1 MGGTASNH
9 QLFEN
14 KRFFPALLFLIA
26 VATIAALCFGHPSL
40 AAAQAWDGVSV
51 SEPAVS
57 GGTYQIKTPNELL
70 WFSRAVNSGGEYAAA
85 NAVLLADIDLNSKA
99 WAPIG
104 VWDTNSQY
112 KGRFDGRGYRV
123 IGLYI
128 NTDQAF
134 QGLFGYT
141 NKDAEI
147 VNLRVKGSVTG
158 GDSTGLIIGYN
169 RGAVTNCV
177 AEGPVTGG
185 INVGGIA
192 GCNGNIGAN
201 LKAAIVNCLSLCDV
215 VSTTTANT
223 GDTGYAGGIVGYNIN
238 GALISG
244 CTASG
249 SVTGQN
255 FIGGIAGWNKGTAG
269 AASVI
274 KNCAANCT
282 SIRATWSS
290 DNPYQKTYVGGIAGS
305 NESKG
310 SITNC
315 GWLKTAAAEAAGVD
329 SAGTKENVTS
339 FDQTTVDNGYIAAT
353 CLPEPSRIALSDV
366 ASGEIELTT
375 YPSNTAASAYITITS
390 AAATPAALGTVSVNG
405 AKVAVTAGDE
415 AGQGAV
421 SIAFMLSPTLFT
433 GNCQEM
439 SQETIQLSADVALTV
454 TAKPSITTSSLADAS
469 VGALYSQQLAAA
481 GSAPITWSASGLP
494 AGLALASETGLI
506 SGAPEKAG
514 SSSVEITAS
523 NAAGSATKSYTL
535 VVAASGAGP
544 ITSADYKPQSSVEV
558 SCVIPAGVTAVTVSP
573 GGTAAVGQ
581 LAECDFGSVDGL
593 TDPENGWILTS
604 FVMKQE
610 RDEAAS
616 GDLTLTV
623 KLGDPIVIP
632 EGTELYAFLLGN
644 GNGKSSALPA
654 KYDAQTQAATD
665 GEKYTAFPAKYDAQK
680 QTVTFT
686 ITGFQNFPA
695 ESNILMAA
703 VRGATPAPAGGSSS
717 GGCTSGTFPLLILIP
732 SAAWSLRRTCKR
744 QHRNN

>member
-1 MGGTASNH
+1 MGGILLRNNLLKTFCNYNRGEGTVSNH

-99 WAPIG
+99 WTPIG

-128 NTDQAF
+128 NTDQAY

-169 RGAVTNCV
+169 WGAVTNCV

-192 GCNGNIGAN
+192 GCNGNIDAN
-201 LKAAIVNCLSLCDV
+201 LKAAIVNCLSSCDV
-215 VSTTTANT
+215 VSTTTKPE
-223 GDTGYAGGIVGYNIN
+223 GDTGFAGGIVGRNIN

-244 CTASG
+244 CTAFG

-255 FIGGIAGWNKGTAG
+255 FIGGIVGWNNSTSSSV
-269 AASVI
+269 SVI

-282 SIRATWSS
+282 SIRAIWSS
-290 DNPYQKTYVGGIAGS
+290 DNPYKKTYVGGIASS

-315 GWLKTAAAEAAGVD
+315 GWLKTAAAEAAGVG

-353 CLPEPSRIALSDV
+353 CLPEPSRIALSAV
-366 ASGEIELTT
+366 PSGEIELTT
-375 YPSNTAASAYITITS
+375 YPSKTTASAYITITS

-433 GNCQEM
+433 GNCQKM

-593 TDPENGWILTS
+593 TDPEN
-604 FVMKQE
+604 
-610 RDEAAS
+610 
-616 GDLTLTV
+616 
-623 KLGDPIVIP
+623 
-632 EGTELYAFLLGN
+632 
-644 GNGKSSALPA
+644 
-654 KYDAQTQAATD
+654 
-665 GEKYTAFPAKYDAQK
+665 
-680 QTVTFT
+680 
-686 ITGFQNFPA
+686 
-695 ESNILMAA
+695 
-703 VRGATPAPAGGSSS
+703 
-717 GGCTSGTFPLLILIP
+717 
-732 SAAWSLRRTCKR
+732 
-744 QHRNN
+744 